1 MGACFSSAS
10 SSRNLFEH
18 VDGSEDDYH
27 QRYLEDTVLGQGE
40 FGTVKL
46 VHDVTRPASPA
57 LACKILRKGVVF
69 KDNVL
74 LSAIKPHVLKGEV
87 EILRELNGNCFC
99 LRLIAI
105 YESPRSLF
113 MVTEYCAGGEM
124 MEFTSALDQEL
135 RTEDV
140 SRIAFQLLSAVDHCS
155 KHLIIHRDIKPENIM
170 FLDSSPS
177 ADIRLID
184 FGSGCIDKGKD
195 AEGSTATSDGLIWHT
210 TFAGSAFY
218 ISPEMFQRTYTDKT
232 DVWSVGVTLYV
243 LVAGYPADQLQKAF
257 NILQTNKGRTLN
269 ELPNLPSDLPCSFI
283 ELLEGML
290 TYKHKQ
296 RPSAGHLVKQEFV
309 QFHKHFAKDAV
320 LSIDD
325 IAAAAN
331 APSQDEKGTVTN
343 RSQRTQSIALSGTA
357 AKHSLFLGFKRFER
371 SLTTLLATMLTKQ
384 ELKKL
389 LKLLH
394 ERIETKHAE
403 KSTIFA
409 EMSPTSVD
417 DESAKGQTLLVVQ
430 VNELKDIL
438 QANFTD
444 ATILTTIDNLPL
456 SAAYSHFAYHVA
468 LLSDFVELDTSPNRG
483 LQDKRNSSFSYLR
496 RSSNAALLTESAGS
510 RVSVQSLVP
519 LNKSQ
524 AAMRRSERAV
534 SRSLQGGT
542 LFAKQAEGNKSPF

>member
-10 SSRNLFEH
+10 SSRNLLEN
-18 VDGSEDDYH
+18 VDGNEDEYH

-74 LSAIKPHVLKGEV
+74 LSAIKPHVLRGEV
-87 EILRELNGNCFC
+87 EMLRELNGDCFC
-99 LRLIAI
+99 LKLIAI
-105 YESPRSLF
+105 YESSRSLF

-140 SRIAFQLLSAVDHCS
+140 SRIAYQLLSAVDHCS
-155 KHLIIHRDIKPENIM
+155 KHAIIHRDIKPENCM

-184 FGSGCIDKGKD
+184 FGSGCLDKGKD
-195 AEGSTATSDGLIWHT
+195 ADGSTVWHT

-218 ISPEMFQRTYTDKT
+218 ISPEMFQHTYTDKT

-243 LVAGYPADQLQKAF
+243 LVSGYPADQLQKAF
-257 NILQTNKGRTLN
+257 NILQSNKGRKLR

-283 ELLEGML
+283 DLLEGML
-290 TYKHKQ
+290 TYKHKL
-296 RPSAGHLVKQEFV
+296 RPSAGYLLQQEFV
-309 QFHKHFAKDAV
+309 QFHKNFAKDSV
-320 LSIDD
+320 LSIDE
-325 IAAAAN
+325 IAAAAAAAN
-331 APSQDEKGTVTN
+331 GLSQDGKDTVSN

-371 SLTTLLATMLTKQ
+371 SLTTLLATILTKQ

-389 LKLLH
+389 LELLH
-394 ERIETKHAE
+394 ERIEAKHSEVSAL
-403 KSTIFA
+403 ST
-409 EMSPTSVD
+409 EPSPSSADEESV
-417 DESAKGQTLLVVQ
+417 KGQTLLVVQ
-430 VNELKDIL
+430 VNELKSIL
-438 QANFTD
+438 QSNFD
-444 ATILTTIDNLPL
+444 DSKILTTMEDLPF
-456 SAAYSHFAYHVA
+456 SAAYGHFAYHVA
-468 LLSDFVELDTSPNRG
+468 LLSDFVELDVSPGRG
-483 LQDKRNSSFSYLR
+483 LQNKRNSSFSYLR
-496 RSSNAALLTESAGS
+496 KSSNAGILTESAGS
-510 RVSVQSLVP
+510 RVSVQSLLP
-519 LNKSQ
+519 LNKNQ
-524 AAMRRSERAV
+524 ATIWKSERAV
-534 SRSLQGGT
+534 SRSLQGGNM
-542 LFAKQAEGNKSPF
+542 FAKQAEGNKKTF